1 MVRVAQL
8 SEMSRMLITL
18 KAFMYGFPS
27 MLVGGLSGKHDSAS
41 GRLERKWVLQRCVLG
56 SQKTFPR
63 AYSILGPGGRHA
75 LVPGSGVSKPDTGRG
90 VNTSSQYTVI
100 WTLGLHLHWGQAKWT
115 CVDMVAGDTLISSV
129 FLKSVLSA
137 LFWPYC
143 LFYYLLTIF
152 ISIDSLKKKQ
162 HLNLV

>member
-100 WTLGLHLHWGQAKWT
+100 
-115 CVDMVAGDTLISSV
+115 
-129 FLKSVLSA
+129 
-137 LFWPYC
+137 
-143 LFYYLLTIF
+143 
-152 ISIDSLKKKQ
+152 
-162 HLNLV
+162 